1 MVFKF
6 ALLSNEILVGF
17 IYLEIPDRYKVKKR
31 FEIDDWFPIKEIETE
46 NNHEKE
52 NFVARVIIKYEA
64 KKVYNVKDNLEAN
77 LALKKGYNVIVG
89 DLKRKINKIY
99 SDIDNY
105 EGEGMNH
112 LENFH

>member
-6 ALLSNEILVGF
+6 ALLSSDILVGF
-17 IYLEIPDRYKVKKR
+17 IYLEIPERYKVKKK

-52 NFVARVIIKYEA
+52 NYLARVIIKYHAIKEY
-64 KKVYNVKDNLEAN
+64 KIKDNLEAN
-77 LALKKGYNVIVG
+77 LALKKGYNLVVG
-89 DLKRKINKIY
+89 DLKRKIKKIY
-99 SDIDNY
+99 DDIDNY